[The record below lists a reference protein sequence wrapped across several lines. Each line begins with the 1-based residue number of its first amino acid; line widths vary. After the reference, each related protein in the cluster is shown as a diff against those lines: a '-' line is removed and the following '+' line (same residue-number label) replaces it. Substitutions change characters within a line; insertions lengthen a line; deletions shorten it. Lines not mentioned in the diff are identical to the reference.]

1 MSRREHGGRILV
13 VLPDSPAESEYSALV
28 ESFRAALGAQVIVR
42 QGRTATE
49 YVYELG
55 PTIDCAVS
63 LCDDD
68 ELVRSLVDAAN
79 GVPVV
84 VYGETEVSDVEEV
97 VHPTNGIE
105 SFTRRV
111 ASVVEDDLRESE
123 LVDGNKKLTAL
134 SVHASAITGCES
146 VSEVCEETLAAAIEA
161 LAFTFCTVALVEDD
175 QIVPRASTL
184 PPEDQNSCHVSEGIA
199 GRTYRTR
206 ETQVVGDIT
215 ADADALFSATRK
227 STVSVPLGPYGIIQ
241 VVSDSRRGFDEHDAE
256 FLEILAGYT
265 TEALA
270 RLDRESALRAE
281 RDRLHAFFDNLPVPA
296 VYVEEETPD
305 GRVRCEVNRA
315 YEQTFQRGPNRSNP
329 SVEAAFPNE
338 TERRLFAD
346 YLWSGDAVAAEVDRE
361 TVGGDRQTLELT
373 IVPVPSSGPTGSAY
387 GVYNS
392 DRPRLSARHELS

>member
-1 MSRREHGGRILV
+1 M
-13 VLPDSPAESEYSALV
+13 VLPDSPDESEYSALV
-28 ESFRAALGAQVIVR
+28 ESFRAALGAQIIVR

-68 ELVRSLVDAAN
+68 DLVESLVDAAN
-79 GVPVV
+79 GVPIV
-84 VYGETEVSDVEEV
+84 VYGETRVPGVDEV
-97 VHPTNGIE
+97 VCPTNGIE

-111 ASVVEDDLRESE
+111 AAVVEEDLRESE
-123 LVDGNKKLTAL
+123 LVDANKKLTAL

-146 VSEVCEETLAAAIEA
+146 VSEVCEETLDAAIEA

-175 QIVPRASTL
+175 RIVPRASTL
-184 PPEDQNSCHVSEGIA
+184 PPEDENSCRVSEGIA

-206 ETQVVGDIT
+206 ETQIVGDIT
-215 ADADALFSATRK
+215 ADADALFSPTRR
-227 STVSVPLGPYGIIQ
+227 STVSVPLGPYGVVQ
-241 VVSDSRRGFDEHDAE
+241 VVSDSHCAFDEHDAE

-270 RLDRESALRAE
+270 RLDRETALRAE

-315 YEQTFQRGPNRSNP
+315 YEETFQRGPNRSNP

-346 YLWSGDAVAAEVDRE
+346 HLWSGDAVAAEVDRE
-361 TVGGDRQTLELT
+361 TVEGDCKTLELT
-373 IVPVPSSGPTGSAY
+373 IVPVPSSGPVGSAY
-387 GVYNS
+387 GVYNRDS
-392 DRPRLSARHELS
+392 PRLSARSELS

>member
-1 MSRREHGGRILV
+1 MSRWEHGGRVLV
-13 VLPDSPAESEYSALV
+13 VLPDSSDESDYSALV
-28 ESFRAALGAQVIVR
+28 ESFRAALGAEILTR
-42 QGRTATE
+42 RGRTAVE

-68 ELVRSLVDAAN
+68 ELVRSLVDVAN

-84 VYGETEVSDVEEV
+84 VYGETSIPDVDQV
-97 VHPTNGIE
+97 VCPTNGAE

-123 LVDGNKKLTAL
+123 LVDANKKLTAL

-146 VSEVCEETLAAAIEA
+146 VSEVCEETLTAAIEA
-161 LAFTFCTVALVEDD
+161 LAFTYCTVTLVEDGR
-175 QIVPRASTL
+175 IVPHASTL
-184 PPEDQNSCHVSEGIA
+184 HPEDQRTCGVDEGIA
-199 GRTYRTR
+199 GRTYRTG
-206 ETQVVGDIT
+206 ETQIVGDIS
-215 ADADALFSATRK
+215 ADADALDASSPK
-227 STVSVPLGPYGIIQ
+227 STVSVPLGSYGVIQ
-241 VVSDSRRGFDEHDAE
+241 VVADSTYAFDEHDAE

-270 RLDRESALRAE
+270 RLDRETALRAE

-315 YEQTFQRGPNRSNP
+315 YEETFPRGPNRSNP

-338 TERRLFAD
+338 TERRLFD
-346 YLWSGDAVAAEVDRE
+346 DHLWSGEAVAAEVDRE
-361 TVGGDRQTLELT
+361 TTAGDRKTLALT
-373 IVPVPSSGPTGSAY
+373 IVPVPSSGPVGSAY
-387 GVYNS
+387 GVYS
-392 DRPRLSARHELS
+392 RSRPQLSTHHELS

>member
-1 MSRREHGGRILV
+1 MSRRERGGRVLV
-13 VLPDSPAESEYSALV
+13 VLPDSPDESEYAALV
-28 ESFRAALGAQVIVR
+28 ESFRAALGAQIIVR

-68 ELVRSLVDAAN
+68 DLVESLVNAAN

-84 VYGETEVSDVEEV
+84 VYGETRVPGADEV
-97 VHPTNGIE
+97 VCSTNGIE

-111 ASVVEDDLRESE
+111 AAVVEEDRRESE
-123 LVDGNKKLTAL
+123 LVDANQKLTAL

-161 LAFTFCTVALVEDD
+161 LAFTFCTVALVEGDR
-175 QIVPRASTL
+175 IVPRASTL

-206 ETQVVGDIT
+206 ETQIVGDIA
-215 ADADALFSATRK
+215 ADADALFSASRR
-227 STVSVPLGPYGIIQ
+227 STVSVPLGSYGIIQ
-241 VVSDSRRGFDEHDAE
+241 VVSDSHRAFDEHDAE

-270 RLDRESALRAE
+270 RLDRETALRAE

-315 YEQTFQRGPNRSNP
+315 YEETFQRRPNPSNP
-329 SVEAAFPNE
+329 SVEAAFANE

-346 YLWSGDAVAAEVDRE
+346 HLWSGDSVAAEVDRE
-361 TVGGDRQTLELT
+361 TVAGDRETLELT
-373 IVPVPSSGPTGSAY
+373 IVPVPSSGPAGSAY
-387 GVYNS
+387 GVYNHDS
-392 DRPRLSARHELS
+392 PRLPAGYELS